1 MTPHDRAPI
10 VGVIGGGQLAR
21 MMIAPAVELGLE
33 LRVLAEAPGMSA
45 ALAATQVGDYR
56 DIDTVL
62 SFARDVDVITFDHEH
77 VPQDVL
83 AALVAEGITVH
94 PSPHALAVAQDKIL
108 MRRTLS
114 ELGLPVPDWAAVS
127 DEAELDAFIREHAG
141 RAVVKTP
148 RGGYDGKGVRVVE
161 SAAEVSDW
169 FTALNEDGNGGQ
181 LLVEELVEFRREL
194 SQQIA
199 RRPSGEK
206 QLWPVVETI
215 QAGGVCSEVIAPA
228 PNSAGRI
235 ADVCADIATRV
246 ADGIGV
252 TGALAVELFE
262 TTDDRVLINELAM
275 RPHNSGH
282 WTQDGSSTSQF
293 EQHLRCIMGLPLG
306 LTAAEMG
313 TLLFDQNE
321 SMYFAVYLAD
331 GRLLA
336 GHPGLRLP
344 ALPESHA
351 PYFTET
357 DFQNQNLR
365 AVVISRAQPTPFKVV
380 VGQTT
385 RSRGSQFDRLLFFSI
400 APQILLLGL
409 LALWLR
415 RTIQQDVQPL
425 MDLELA
431 VAQRDARDLTPVKVA
446 SRTRDVQQLSE
457 AINALLARVGQTV
470 RSQKEFAGN
479 VAHELR
485 TPLAGIKA
493 LTEYGLSHPDPQVW
507 REQLQSIARSQERA
521 SHLIDQLLALALA
534 QEAREVLQPL
544 PLRLDEVARD
554 ALLRHLPRADA
565 LGVDLGGRGLDAPL
579 QVLAQRA
586 LVEGVI
592 DNLLDN
598 ALRYGR
604 PTDDA
609 PARVTVDI
617 AQQADGAVRLSVLD
631 NGPGI
636 GAAER
641 QQLLN
646 RWSQGQAGEALGQGS
661 GLGLAI
667 VAEYARILGARLALE
682 PGEDGRGLHASLLF
696 QPSVG

>member
-1 MTPHDRAPI
+1 MKALASLRHRLLRHVIVPLALTWLLGVLIALSVARYFTQQAFDRA
-10 VGVIGGGQLAR
+10 LLDDA
-21 MMIAPAVELGLE
+21 
-33 LRVLAEAPGMSA
+33 
-45 ALAATQVGDYR
+45 Y
-56 DIDTVL
+56 
-62 SFARDVDVITFDHEH
+62 
-77 VPQDVL
+77 
-83 AALVAEGITVH
+83 
-94 PSPHALAVAQDKIL
+94 AVATHV
-108 MRRTLS
+108 R
-114 ELGLPVPDWAAVS
+114 
-127 DEAELDAFIREHAG
+127 HA
-141 RAVVKTP
+141 
-148 RGGYDGKGVRVVE
+148 
-161 SAAEVSDW
+161 
-169 FTALNEDGNGGQ
+169 EDG
-181 LLVEELVEFRREL
+181 
-194 SQQIA
+194 
-199 RRPSGEK
+199 
-206 QLWPVVETI
+206 
-215 QAGGVCSEVIAPA
+215 
-228 PNSAGRI
+228 
-235 ADVCADIATRV
+235 
-246 ADGIGV
+246 
-252 TGALAVELFE
+252 
-262 TTDDRVLINELAM
+262 
-275 RPHNSGH
+275 
-282 WTQDGSSTSQF
+282 
-293 EQHLRCIMGLPLG
+293 GLTLG

-357 DFQNQNLR
+357 DFQNRNLR
-365 AVVISRAQPTPFKVV
+365 AVVISRAQPTPFKVL

-385 RSRGSQFDRLLFFSI
+385 RSRTSQFDRLLFFSI
-400 APQILLLGL
+400 APQILLLVL

-415 RTIQQDVQPL
+415 RTIQEDVQPL

>member
-1 MTPHDRAPI
+1 MKALVSLRHRLLRHVIVPLALTWLLGGLIALSVARYFTQQAFDRA
-10 VGVIGGGQLAR
+10 LLDDA
-21 MMIAPAVELGLE
+21 
-33 LRVLAEAPGMSA
+33 
-45 ALAATQVGDYR
+45 Y
-56 DIDTVL
+56 
-62 SFARDVDVITFDHEH
+62 
-77 VPQDVL
+77 
-83 AALVAEGITVH
+83 
-94 PSPHALAVAQDKIL
+94 AVATHV
-108 MRRTLS
+108 R
-114 ELGLPVPDWAAVS
+114 
-127 DEAELDAFIREHAG
+127 HA
-141 RAVVKTP
+141 
-148 RGGYDGKGVRVVE
+148 
-161 SAAEVSDW
+161 
-169 FTALNEDGNGGQ
+169 EDG
-181 LLVEELVEFRREL
+181 
-194 SQQIA
+194 
-199 RRPSGEK
+199 
-206 QLWPVVETI
+206 
-215 QAGGVCSEVIAPA
+215 
-228 PNSAGRI
+228 
-235 ADVCADIATRV
+235 
-246 ADGIGV
+246 
-252 TGALAVELFE
+252 
-262 TTDDRVLINELAM
+262 
-275 RPHNSGH
+275 
-282 WTQDGSSTSQF
+282 
-293 EQHLRCIMGLPLG
+293 GLTLG

-365 AVVISRAQPTPFKVV
+365 AVVISRAQPTPFKVL

-385 RSRGSQFDRLLFFSI
+385 RSRSSQFDRLLFFSI
-400 APQILLLGL
+400 APQILLLVL
-409 LALWLR
+409 LGLWLR
-415 RTIQQDVQPL
+415 RTIQEDVQPL

-493 LTEYGLSHPDPQVW
+493 LTEYGLSHPYPQVW

-667 VAEYARILGARLALE
+667 VAEYSRILGARLVLE